1 MVMLKSRVCLMATP
15 LALTQQP
22 EKVLTKENMAT
33 ALTALFAAVREGN
46 RSEVSKILVNTENTR
61 LVNNPG
67 DYNETLLH
75 FAAEGGDKEICNLL
89 LVAGARCD
97 IVNAQKHTPL
107 HRASFK
113 GNHEALAAMLSE

>member
-1 MVMLKSRVCLMATP
+1 MA
-15 LALTQQP
+15 A
-22 EKVLTKENMAT
+22 

-46 RSEVSKILVNTENTR
+46 RTEVSKILANTENTR

-75 FAAEGGDKEICNLL
+75 FAAEVGDKQICNLL

-97 IVNAQKHTPL
+97 TVNAQKHTPL
-107 HRASFK
+107 HRGAFR
-113 GNHEALAAMLSE
+113 GNHEAISEMLSE

>member
-1 MVMLKSRVCLMATP
+1 
-15 LALTQQP
+15 
-22 EKVLTKENMAT
+22 MAT

-46 RSEVSKILVNTENTR
+46 RPEVSKILGNPDNTR

-97 IVNAQKHTPL
+97 TVNAQKHTPL
-107 HRASFK
+107 HRGAFR
-113 GNHEALAAMLSE
+113 GNHEALGAMLSEWLMQCVGTSSYAS